1 MKTQVFGKVYQGYYN
16 DFYLRSSYE
25 YVFLKVL
32 EKKGLSFTMEE
43 KTYEFSDGT
52 KYTPDFFIYDD
63 VGVLQRIVEIKAEDK
78 QYYAEGVATVKK
90 MKEEFNISV
99 DLLSLQEL
107 IQICKENDLNF
118 YQLSQEWKEP
128 VWLVRKLQKPWVQL
142 VWQHALPALNSIQDL
157 ISMTAGIHLLM
168 FKNRLRQPETFIPGL
183 L

>member
-1 MKTQVFGKVYQGYYN
+1 MFGKVYQGYYN

-78 QYYAEGVATVKK
+78 LYYAEGVATVKK
-90 MKEEFNISV
+90 
-99 DLLSLQEL
+99 
-107 IQICKENDLNF
+107 
-118 YQLSQEWKEP
+118 
-128 VWLVRKLQKPWVQL
+128 
-142 VWQHALPALNSIQDL
+142 
-157 ISMTAGIHLLM
+157 
-168 FKNRLRQPETFIPGL
+168 
-183 L
+183 

>member
-1 MKTQVFGKVYQGYYN
+1 MIVQVFGKVYQGYYN

-52 KYTPDFFIYDD
+52 KYTPDFFIYDG

-118 YQLSQEWKEP
+118 YQLSQEWKES
-128 VWLVRKLQKPWVQL
+128 
-142 VWQHALPALNSIQDL
+142 LNSTYKKDNR
-157 ISMTAGIHLLM
+157 GERNPM
-168 FKNRLRQPETFIPGL
+168 FGKHQSEVSKQKMGKNY
-183 L
+183 